1 MPAFTAKIEK
11 NWIMRCVI
19 APAAIVRAL
28 GGGPRIPVVAR
39 YAGETVTTTLM
50 PAGRGRGRLTVLA
63 DILRRA
69 ELGVGDR
76 LEVELT
82 RSSDPRDPAAPP
94 DLQRA
99 LQFRPAAQAAFA
111 RGPAS
116 LRRWMVHYL
125 EEARRAETRQK
136 RLELLLERL
145 AERAARKGSDG
156 RLARPGS
163 M

>member
-1 MPAFTAKIEK
+1 MPTFTAKIEK

-19 APAAIVRAL
+19 APATVVRAL
-28 GGGPRIPVVAR
+28 GGGPRISVVAR
-39 YAGETVTTTLM
+39 YAGETVATTLM

-69 ELGVGDR
+69 KLDVGDR

-82 RSSDPRDPAAPP
+82 RSSDPRDPAAPG

-99 LQFRPAAQAAFA
+99 LQFRPAAQAAWV

-116 LRRWMVHYL
+116 VRRWMVKYL
-125 EEARRAETRQK
+125 EEAQRPETRQK
-136 RLELLLERL
+136 RIELLLERL
-145 AERAARKGSDG
+145 SERAAKAGG
-156 RLARPGS
+156 AKK
-163 M
+163 

>member
-1 MPAFTAKIEK
+1 MPAFTARIEK
-11 NWIMRCVI
+11 HWIMRCVI
-19 APAAIVRAL
+19 APAAVVRAL
-28 GGGPRIPVVAR
+28 GGGQRIPVVAR
-39 YAGETVTTTLM
+39 YAGEVVTTTLM

-69 ELGVGDR
+69 QLDVGDR

-82 RSSDPRDPAAPP
+82 PSSDPRDPAAPA

-99 LQFRPAAQAAFA
+99 LHFRPAAQAAFT

-116 LRRWMVHYL
+116 VRRWMVQYL
-125 EEARRAETRQK
+125 EEARRPETRQK

-145 AERAARKGSDG
+145 AERAARKK
-156 RLARPGS
+156 R
-163 M
+163 